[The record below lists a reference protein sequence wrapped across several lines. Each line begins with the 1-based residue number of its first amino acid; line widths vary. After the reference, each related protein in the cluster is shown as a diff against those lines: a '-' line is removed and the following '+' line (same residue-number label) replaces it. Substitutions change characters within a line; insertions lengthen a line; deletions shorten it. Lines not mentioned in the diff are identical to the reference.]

1 MDQTGD
7 NQEAAFSPFPPS
19 AEHHCARSPVRR
31 VATGWGLTASRRYVT
46 LIAAICACAPCLGC
60 RSFAAILAHLGSG
73 RGAKVQAQFRL
84 GDGPLLVFIDD
95 VHDRADWPEARAF
108 LFDEL
113 SQELLRHEAAK
124 KIVPR
129 ESIDALRQA
138 DPDFNKKSCRLL
150 GEQVGAEQVLWV
162 EVRDFLAEEQITGI
176 DPAAYFTVTV
186 KVLNAMEK
194 ESRNRVRVWPVHP
207 EGQTVTIGINSAE
220 IQRLK
225 TKDMIAK
232 QLAVLLAVDIAKLFY
247 EHREGDS

>member
-1 MDQTGD
+1 MIGRSSFH
-7 NQEAAFSPFPPS
+7 ESPQWIRPATTRKRHSRRSPECRTS
-19 AEHHCARSPVRR
+19 CARSPVRR
-31 VATGWGLTASRRYVT
+31 SDGLGLTASRRYVT

-124 KIVPR
+124 RLFRGSRSTPSAKPTPTSTR
-129 ESIDALRQA
+129 RAAGCSA
-138 DPDFNKKSCRLL
+138 NKSAPNRCCGSKC
-150 GEQVGAEQVLWV
+150 
-162 EVRDFLAEEQITGI
+162 DFLAEEQITGI

-207 EGQTVTIGINSAE
+207 EGQTVTIGINKRRDPATEDQGHDRQTACGSAG
-220 IQRLK
+220 R
-225 TKDMIAK
+225 
-232 QLAVLLAVDIAKLFY
+232 
-247 EHREGDS
+247 